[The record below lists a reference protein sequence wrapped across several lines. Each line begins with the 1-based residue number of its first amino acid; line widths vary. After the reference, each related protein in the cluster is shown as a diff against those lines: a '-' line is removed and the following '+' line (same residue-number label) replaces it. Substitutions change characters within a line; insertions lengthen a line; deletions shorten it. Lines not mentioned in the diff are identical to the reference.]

1 MKCYKLVFN
10 NEYFKKNAGSII
22 LLIFIFFY
30 LIFLIWYIIR
40 GIKPL
45 ELETSHLL
53 FEGKDLNINKD
64 DIEIASPS
72 LIIKENK
79 LNKVK
84 DEIGI
89 NNIENDKKEN
99 PNEGIKYIIFK
110 SEINPPKKI
119 KSKKVRL
126 SSAER
131 KRKGENL
138 KLIDIIMKKRR
149 KISLRRRNAIK
160 NIRNFEFDAESIK
173 SDKVVK
179 RKTIKDYQKEF
190 ESKRVV
196 KIRRKNLIES
206 SNNTFLHSLKKDII
220 ETNINIKGPIKNNI
234 KDEGKTILDDYELNH
249 LKYDTAIEL
258 DKRGFFK
265 TYWSIIKRDQLILFI
280 FVSSKDFNLIYIKY
294 ARLIFTI
301 STLMVMN
308 AFLFSDELIHEF
320 FMNGVKYN
328 FGKHT
333 LQITLSIII
342 THVLE
347 ILLCFLT
354 MTDRIF
360 YEIKSFSKN

>member
-1 MKCYKLVFN
+1 M
-10 NEYFKKNAGSII
+10 
-22 LLIFIFFY
+22 
-30 LIFLIWYIIR
+30 IFLIWYIIR

-53 FEGKDLNINKD
+53 LDEKDLNINKD

-79 LNKVK
+79 SNKVIN
-84 DEIGI
+84 EIGI

-99 PNEGIKYIIFK
+99 PNEKKKNIIFK
-110 SEINPPKKI
+110 SELNPPKKI

-149 KISLRRRNAIK
+149 KTSLRRRNAIK

-179 RKTIKDYQKEF
+179 RKTIKDYQNEI

-206 SNNTFLHSLKKDII
+206 SNNTFLHSLKKDVI
-220 ETNINIKGPIKNNI
+220 ETNINIKGPIKNNT
-234 KDEGKTILDDYELNH
+234 KNEGKIILDDYELNH

-265 TYWSIIKRDQLILFI
+265 TYWSIIKRDQLILFT
-280 FVSSKDFNLIYIKY
+280 FVPAKDFNLTYIKY

-301 STLMVMN
+301 TTLMTMN

-328 FGKHT
+328 FGKH
-333 LQITLSIII
+333 SI
-342 THVLE
+342 
-347 ILLCFLT
+347 
-354 MTDRIF
+354 
-360 YEIKSFSKN
+360 

>member
-1 MKCYKLVFN
+1 
-10 NEYFKKNAGSII
+10 
-22 LLIFIFFY
+22 
-30 LIFLIWYIIR
+30 
-40 GIKPL
+40 
-45 ELETSHLL
+45 
-53 FEGKDLNINKD
+53 
-64 DIEIASPS
+64 
-72 LIIKENK
+72 
-79 LNKVK
+79 
-84 DEIGI
+84 
-89 NNIENDKKEN
+89 
-99 PNEGIKYIIFK
+99 
-110 SEINPPKKI
+110 
-119 KSKKVRL
+119 
-126 SSAER
+126 
-131 KRKGENL
+131 
-138 KLIDIIMKKRR
+138 MKKRR

-179 RKTIKDYQKEF
+179 RKTIKDYQNEI

-206 SNNTFLHSLKKDII
+206 SNNTFLHSLKKDVI
-220 ETNINIKGPIKNNI
+220 ETNINIKGPIKNNT
-234 KDEGKTILDDYELNH
+234 KDENITILDDYELNH

-258 DKRGFFK
+258 DKREFFK

-308 AFLFSDELIHEF
+308 SFLFSDELIHEF

-328 FGKHT
+328 FGQHT
-333 LQITLSIII
+333 LQMALSIII
-342 THVLE
+342 THILE